1 MSFYGTSMLFDGIPC
16 EEMGLVMYDFTSNRQ
31 SATTFS
37 SDLEIAED
45 RIGGRYRSLFYGG
58 AVNAP
63 LTFTMVLCASEDRA
77 ERNEPLD
84 RWDLQKIAA
93 WLTGHREY
101 KWLSIVQE
109 DMEEIRYRCLISS
122 LQAAYARL
130 ARGERAALPP
140 EGALLLAEAEVI
152 RELADEG
159 PCVLIGRSAG
169 CILRDRTDVLR
180 AFLYAD
186 EEARIRRAVDE
197 YGHDENEAANVLR
210 HFDRRRANFYNV
222 NYNLK
227 WEDKEGYHLCL
238 NTGKLGLDAC
248 ARILLAAMQ
257 A

>member
-1 MSFYGTSMLFDGIPC
+1 MYRILALERQYASGGRAVGSMVAEALGIPC
-16 EEMGLVMYDFTSNRQ
+16 YNREI
-31 SATTFS
+31 
-37 SDLEIAED
+37 LEYA
-45 RIGGRYRSLFYGG
+45 
-58 AVNAP
+58 
-63 LTFTMVLCASEDRA
+63 A
-77 ERNEPLD
+77 ERNGQTPERVEHLEETANTS
-84 RWDLQKIAA
+84 LFFAF
-93 WLTGHREY
+93 LT
-101 KWLSIVQE
+101 
-109 DMEEIRYRCLISS
+109 
-122 LQAAYARL
+122 AYNRTG
-130 ARGERAALPP
+130 RGEPGLLSP
-140 EGALLLAEAEVI
+140 EDTLLLTEAQVI
-152 RELADEG
+152 RDLADEG
-159 PCVLIGRSAG
+159 PCVLVGRSAG
-169 CILRDRTDVLR
+169 CILRDRPDVLR